1 MLLSHGSRIISS
13 QAKLLVQFRS
23 VSFVFFLSSVYRNDA
38 RRVLDTLDGR
48 ALVAIGCSEGVWIG
62 FRHDPKCA
70 FFAKVVNV
78 HALLTSS

>member
-1 MLLSHGSRIISS
+1 MLLSHGSRIINS

-23 VSFVFFLSSVYRNDA
+23 VSFYFLSYLIYRNDSC
-38 RRVLDTLDGR
+38 RVLDTLDGR

-70 FFAKVVNV
+70 FLFIIVNV
-78 HALLTSS
+78 YAR